1 MTVPA
6 LDCKRFLRA
15 LAAVSTPAARPLP
28 FDPAAREHLLACPA
42 CRAAFRTARGAD
54 TALRSLAEPAVED
67 GFFLELERAVLD
79 RVAAEAPR
87 PGLRPGRRLAAA
99 AGIFVLFGLGL
110 ALTTLTAPSPRSR
123 LLDSPS
129 LENLEPF
136 AFDPNDATF
145 PVGES
150 PFFGLRGRALL
161 DALPEGA
168 ARREGGTR
176 RVPQRPARA
185 PGLPR

>member
-1 MTVPA
+1 VSGPA
-6 LDCKRFLRA
+6 LDCRRFLRA

-28 FDPAAREHLLACPA
+28 FDPAARAHLLACPA

-54 TALRSLAEPAVED
+54 TALRSLAEPAVEE
-67 GFFLELERAVLD
+67 GFFRELERAVLD
-79 RVAAEAPR
+79 RVAAEEQRPR
-87 PGLRPGRRLAAA
+87 LRQGRRLVAA
-99 AGIFVLFGLGL
+99 AGLFVLFGLGL
-110 ALTTLTAPSPRSR
+110 GLATLTVPSPRSR

-161 DALPEGA
+161 DALPDGA

-176 RVPQRPARA
+176 RVPQRPGSA